1 MRLKHISFA
10 ILISSIA
17 VAAWVAWGLFGP
29 TLSSEQK
36 YLYVEQ
42 STPSAQLLESIKE
55 KEILQSTFWVKN
67 LLEWWGVDTV
77 RNGRYKISTGMTAFQ
92 LARNL
97 RNGRQAFVKLSINK
111 IRTIEELAGRIGNG
125 IDSKIDSLQLL
136 QYLDNQ
142 DSIKKFGVN
151 PQTLLALTLP
161 YTYELGWAENPSEII
176 ERFYKRWNQFW
187 TEDRIQKAR
196 EKKLNPIE
204 VSILASIVEEETNNK
219 EDRYLIASTYL
230 NRLRMGMKLQADPT
244 AKYASRDFKLKR
256 IMYGHLKIDSPYN
269 TYLYSGLPPGP
280 ICTPS
285 IQAIEAVL
293 EAPET
298 NYLFFVASWRFDG
311 RSLFSSTY
319 KDHQAYVKLFH
330 EAQRKRLE

>member
-10 ILISSIA
+10 ILICSIA
-17 VAAWVAWGLFGP
+17 VAGWIAWGLFGP
-29 TLSSEQK
+29 TLSSKQK
-36 YLYVEQ
+36 YLYIEQ

-55 KEILQSTFWVKN
+55 KEILQSNYWVKS

-77 RNGRYKISTGMTAFQ
+77 RKGRYKISTGMTAFQ

-97 RNGRQAFVKLSINK
+97 RNGRQTFVKLPINK

-125 IDSKIDSLQLL
+125 IDSKVDSLQLL
-136 QYLDNQ
+136 HYLLNQ

-161 YTYELGWAENPSEII
+161 YTYELGWAENPTEII

-187 TEDRIQKAR
+187 TDDRIQKAR

-230 NRLRMGMKLQADPT
+230 NRLRIGMKLQADPT
-244 AKYASRDFKLKR
+244 AKFASRDFKLNR
-256 IMYGHLKIDSPYN
+256 IMYGHLKINSPYN
-269 TYLYSGLPPGP
+269 TYLYPGLPPGP

-285 IQAIEAVL
+285 IQAIDAVL

-311 RSLFSSTY
+311 RSLFSLTY